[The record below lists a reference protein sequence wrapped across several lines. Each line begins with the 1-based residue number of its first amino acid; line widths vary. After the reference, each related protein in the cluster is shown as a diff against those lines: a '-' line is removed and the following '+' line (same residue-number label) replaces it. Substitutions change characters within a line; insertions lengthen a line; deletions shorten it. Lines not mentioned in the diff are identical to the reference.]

1 MPYMPTCLCIWRAY
15 GFRYLCIFSQYL
27 RAFFFHECAKFRGS
41 RAIVPSCLR
50 GSEIFSLGYFVIP
63 KFFLVAISWVQNF
76 FSWALRGPKFFS
88 RVYFLGPKLFSSVFC
103 WSKFFSWVFHGS
115 RIFFSSVFRGSKIF
129 SRGYIVGL
137 KYFPVG
143 ISVCSF

>member
-1 MPYMPTCLCIWRAY
+1 MDLGTFVYSVSTYVP
-15 GFRYLCIFSQYL
+15 FSFTSVL
-27 RAFFFHECAKFRGS
+27 NFVVH
-41 RAIVPSCLR
+41 VPSCLR

-76 FSWALRGPKFFS
+76 FSWALRRPKFFS
-88 RVYFLGPKLFSSVFC
+88 RGYFLGPKLFSSVFC

-115 RIFFSSVFRGSKIF
+115 RIFFSSVFCGPKIF